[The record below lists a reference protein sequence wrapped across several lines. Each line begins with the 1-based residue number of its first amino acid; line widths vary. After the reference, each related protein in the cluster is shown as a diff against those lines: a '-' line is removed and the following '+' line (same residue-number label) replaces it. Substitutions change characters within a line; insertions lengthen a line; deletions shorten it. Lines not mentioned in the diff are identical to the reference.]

1 MIRRA
6 LRSLSV
12 VVGLSFSWAL
22 PALAADPAATLGSLE
37 CEGIRELQALVNK
50 QQSIL
55 TQNNAYAA
63 NLTELLAA
71 GYMPAAC
78 PDGSRVRVS
87 GSNLVGGCHFTYGL
101 VSVVNNPR
109 TGDFAFEA
117 VALGVAG
124 TPSAGLELYIT
135 RIVSRYHD
143 FTEAYMY
150 RKGVYSDVDLNACS
164 RAE

>member
-1 MIRRA
+1 MH
-6 LRSLSV
+6 SLSV

-22 PALAADPAATLGSLE
+22 PALAENPSVNSGSLE
-37 CEGIRELQALVNK
+37 CEAIRELKALVET

-55 TQNNAYAA
+55 AQNNAYAV
-63 NLTELLAA
+63 NLTDVLAA
-71 GYMPAAC
+71 GYLPAAC

-87 GSNLVGGCHFTYGL
+87 GSDVVGGCHFTYGL

-124 TPSAGLELYIT
+124 TPSAGLEVYIT

-143 FTEAYMY
+143 FIESYMFN
-150 RKGVYSDVDLNACS
+150 KGVYSDVDLNACS
-164 RAE
+164 QAG

>member
-1 MIRRA
+1 MQ
-6 LRSLSV
+6 SLV
-12 VVGLSFSWAL
+12 K
-22 PALAADPAATLGSLE
+22 
-37 CEGIRELQALVNK
+37 K

-55 TQNNAYAA
+55 AQNNAYAV
-63 NLTELLAA
+63 NLTDLIAA

-78 PDGSRVRVS
+78 PDGSRVSVS
-87 GSNLVGGCHFTYGL
+87 GPNFVGGCHFTYGL
-101 VSVVNNPR
+101 VSVVNNPQ

-150 RKGVYSDVDLNACS
+150 RKGVFSEVDLNTCS
-164 RAE
+164 QAE